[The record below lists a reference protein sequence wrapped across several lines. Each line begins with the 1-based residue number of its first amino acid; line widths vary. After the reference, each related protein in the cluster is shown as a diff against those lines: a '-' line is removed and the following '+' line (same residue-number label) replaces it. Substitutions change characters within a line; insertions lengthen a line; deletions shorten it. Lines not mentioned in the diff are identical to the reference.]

1 MSTIKHLGMLLL
13 MCGLV
18 LMVTGCGDDDSS
30 VSNVKTEEIAK
41 MDLKEVRALAEKLKK
56 EIEDKTKEMTK
67 LEEEIPTD
75 PLKMPGGDFKKRII
89 EKEDLGKT
97 IKELTTKLDTCVA
110 RLKKEGEDVSDLEVK

>member
-1 MSTIKHLGMLLL
+1 MSTMKHLGMLLL

-30 VSNVKTEEIAK
+30 VSNVKTEEIDK

-67 LEEEIPTD
+67 LEEKIPTD
-75 PLKMPGGDFKKRII
+75 PLNMTGGDLKKQTS
-89 EKEDLGKT
+89 EKEELGKT
-97 IKELTTKLDTCVA
+97 IKELTKKLDTCVA
-110 RLKKEGEDVSDLEVK
+110 RLKKAGEDVSDLEIK